1 MALIW
6 RKQVTD
12 GIKLDGRFSV
22 FYKIYVD
29 QKKAI
34 RFPEEINVNQ
44 DLIDWNT
51 MSQRE
56 KDLFTYLVWYFVT
69 SELLVQNVLGESFYP
84 YIIDPRCK
92 QAMTVQMFMEDIHS
106 DFFENILNTFSLD
119 REYVYNLNVTDELIK
134 KKQERVA
141 TAANKISISNGWV
154 DPDTVGG
161 KKAILHAILL
171 SSIIQEGIFFYSAF
185 ALFFA
190 MRETGKMKN
199 VCNGIDLVLIDE
211 SLHLKLGMEMILWML
226 EETPEL
232 WQDEDFVDKIRST
245 IVECAELEFDFIRK
259 AFDGNNQFDLSVN
272 EMIMYLQ
279 YITDRRLEE
288 LWFAPHY
295 RISTNPIKFL
305 EKQDLMTLQNFFEV
319 TPNQYTNF

>member
-12 GIKLDGRFSV
+12 GIKLDGKASV
-22 FYKIYVD
+22 FHKLYID
-29 QKKAI
+29 QKRAI
-34 RFPEEINVNQ
+34 RFPEEININQ
-44 DLIDWNT
+44 DLIDRNT
-51 MSQRE
+51 MSQKE
-56 KDLFTYLVWYFVT
+56 KDLFTNLVGYFVT

-84 YIIDPRCK
+84 YIIDPRAK

-141 TAANKISISNGWV
+141 GAANKISISNGGV
-154 DPDTVGG
+154 DPETVGG

-211 SLHLKLGMEMILWML
+211 SFHLKLGMEIILWML

-232 WQDEDFVDKIRST
+232 GQDANFVDKIRST
-245 IVECAELEFDFIRK
+245 IIECAELEFEFVRREFAGGNI
-259 AFDGNNQFDLSVN
+259 FDISVN
-272 EMIMYLQ
+272 EMVQYLQ
-279 YITDRRLEE
+279 FVTDRRLEE
-288 LWFAPHY
+288 LGFAPHY
-295 RISTNPIKFL
+295 NISANPIKFL
-305 EKQDLMTLQNFFEV
+305 EKQDLATLQNFFEV
-319 TPNQYTNF
+319 TSNQYTNF

>member
-12 GIKLDGRFSV
+12 GIKLDGKPSV
-22 FYKIYVD
+22 FHQIYID
-29 QKKAI
+29 QKRAI
-34 RFPEEINVNQ
+34 WFPEEININQ
-44 DLIDWNT
+44 DLIDRNT

-56 KDLFTYLVWYFVT
+56 KDLFTYLVGYFVT

-141 TAANKISISNGWV
+141 GAANKISISNWWV
-154 DPDTVGG
+154 DPDTMGG

-211 SLHLKLGMEMILWML
+211 SFHLKLGMEIILGML

-232 WQDEDFVDKIRST
+232 AEDEDFVDKIRST
-245 IVECAELEFDFIRK
+245 IIECSELEFEFIRK
-259 AFDGNNQFDLSVN
+259 IFDWANQFDVSVN

-279 YITDRRLEE
+279 FVTDRRLEE
-288 LWFAPHY
+288 LSLPAHY
-295 RISTNPIKFL
+295 HIDKNPIKFL
-305 EKQDLMTLQNFFEV
+305 EKQDLATLQNFFEV